1 MRTPNFRAM
10 PKRCQEIY
18 NDPPSPGHLAG
29 VLNRKSDEI
38 SIVNGNDVVRNLTSQ
53 TAGNKVFVQ
62 GIDLNGGITQTFK
75 VAVTVNC
82 GSYAILQ

>member
-18 NDPPSPGHLAG
+18 NDPAITVPSGW

-38 SIVNGNDVVRNLTSQ
+38 SIVNENDVVRNLTSQ

-62 GIDLNGGITQTFK
+62 GIDLNG
-75 VAVTVNC
+75 ALRRL
-82 GSYAILQ
+82 SR